1 MKKLYIT
8 FMMALLCWNAG
19 AQVKMGIRVS
29 PAFCINRVEDKVD
42 TDAYSFSANGTKM
55 RFSIGP
61 SFDFKISDNVDFS
74 TGLWYMSYR
83 NGLKYSNNSDVYKE
97 SVSLQSVQVPVT
109 FKVTTNEIATNLK
122 IYVQFG
128 GQANLFF
135 YEKYRDSDPKNSDY
149 ENKYTFI
156 DAAIYA
162 GAGVNYLI
170 GETNEI
176 YGGLY
181 YNRGLVNLIQNN
193 DAVKYKDGMK
203 YNTDLIGLEIGI
215 LF

>member
-8 FMMALLCWNAG
+8 FMMALLCWNAN
-19 AQVKMGIRVS
+19 AQVKIGIRVS
-29 PAFCINRVEDKVD
+29 PAFCINRIDDKDD
-42 TDAYSFSANGTKM
+42 TDAYNFKANGSKM

-61 SFDFKISDNVDFS
+61 SFDFKLSDNIDFS

-83 NGLKYSNNSDVYKE
+83 NGLKATNVLVDYKE

-109 FKVTTNEIATNLK
+109 FKVTTNEIMTNLK

-128 GQANLFF
+128 GQANFFF
-135 YEKYRDSDPKNSDY
+135 YEKYRESTPNNPDY
-149 ENKYTFI
+149 ENKYTFM

-193 DAVKYKDGMK
+193 DAFKYKDGIK
-203 YNTDLIGLEIGI
+203 YNTDLIGLEVGVR
-215 LF
+215 F